1 MYTLLLFI
9 YSLRNVA
16 VGDKQTKLA
25 THVTGHVSDLTL
37 IWNEVRKERKTT
49 SVR

>member
-1 MYTLLLFI
+1 MARLGEEMYTLLYLFI

-25 THVTGHVSDLTL
+25 TYVTGHVSDH
-37 IWNEVRKERKTT
+37 R
-49 SVR
+49 